1 MAFALV
7 GSRLAHYEV
16 LAALGAGAMSEVY
29 RCRDTRLDREV
40 AVKVIHETVASRA
53 NVVERFER
61 EARTAARIEHPHVAR
76 VHYSGSHEGMPFY
89 AMELVEGWPLG
100 TLLDT
105 RVPFSWE
112 HLLALFAQIASG
124 LQAASD
130 LGVVHGDVKPANV
143 IVAKSGTAKI
153 VDFGLARL
161 SSEPTRAGRMLGT
174 PYYMAPE
181 VICGDVGDHRSDLYS
196 LGASL
201 FHFLSGRPP
210 FDAETPAAL
219 IEKHVVEPAPYLRD
233 LNPDYPQRL
242 SSLAAQLMAK
252 EAQDRPPSYREVA
265 LRLQRTREEM
275 SPEMLASIL
284 AWCSKC
290 EINTEGA
297 NNQCSRCG
305 DTYGARERP
314 EWFHVDLVGWLR
326 NNAEDEVA
334 AYVSGALGVD
344 IQQIHGLLHPLPYRA
359 AFRLNRER
367 ARRIQRRFFDLGAD
381 VSLVPVETG
390 TGAAAREQLR
400 ALPFKPVWP
409 PAPAVPPARTFGRST
424 VGTGEWAGAP
434 EKGDNRSSLVL
445 GMVAVALAA
454 LLLLE
459 HSSLL
464 TEQAHVQ
471 TLEAE
476 LRSLALAQT
485 RTAEFEQKKRAAQGD
500 NEATSPSESQPEVQ
514 PGHTWTVA
522 PEDDP
527 DKLSANA
534 VAAEQDANKEKRPL
548 PAAAARSFRSTW
560 FTVTDQARLGS
571 ERTRAIAAIL
581 DREARVIDR
590 QIGLASKLATPV
602 RLVETSR
609 REEQAGPGRIRLSYK
624 SEIIIPIDPAA
635 PEESLVSTVQYQL
648 TRAAVHIQSGQRA
661 PDFLREGLALYLEQ
675 GAPTATEVTALVS
688 QAPRPV
694 AMRAEATPANE
705 ASQQSVRAFASYLVN
720 TRGMAAIRAVL
731 EQLKE
736 GEPTDTAFEAAME
749 AGPAELQAEW
759 LLAHGLE

>member
-29 RCRDTRLDREV
+29 RCQDTRLDREV

-53 NVVERFER
+53 HVVERFER

-100 TLLDT
+100 TILET

-124 LQAASD
+124 LQAAID

-143 IVAKSGTAKI
+143 IVGRSGSAKI

-161 SSEPTRAGRMLGT
+161 TSEPSRAGRMLGT

-181 VICGDVGDHRSDLYS
+181 VICGEVGDHRSDLYS

-252 EAQDRPPSYREVA
+252 EPQDRPPSYREVA

-275 SPEMLASIL
+275 SPEQLSTAL
-284 AWCSKC
+284 TWCGRC
-290 EINTEGA
+290 ECNTEGSD
-297 NNQCSRCG
+297 NQCTRCG
-305 DTYGARERP
+305 DNYGTRERP

-326 NNAEDEVA
+326 NNAEEEVA

-344 IQQIHGLLHPLPYRA
+344 VQQIHGLLRPLPYRA

-367 ARRIQRRFFDLGAD
+367 ARRIQRRFYDLGAD

-409 PAPAVPPARTFGRST
+409 PAPAVPASRALGRST
-424 VGTGEWAGAP
+424 IGTGEWGQTTQKTSPGA
-434 EKGDNRSSLVL
+434 SIIL
-445 GMVAVALAA
+445 GTVALALA
-454 LLLLE
+454 GVLLLE
-459 HSSLL
+459 HNALQ
-464 TEQAHVQ
+464 TERRHVDA
-471 TLEAE
+471 LEAQ
-476 LRSLALAQT
+476 LRAV
-485 RTAEFEQKKRAAQGD
+485 TAKTTGPA
-500 NEATSPSESQPEVQ
+500 PSEPRVGGDTAQVPAESHKGEPTIP

-522 PEDDP
+522 PETDGEAEGPLASEDP
-527 DKLSANA
+527 DAAVEKTAPVPSA
-534 VAAEQDANKEKRPL
+534 RPL
-548 PAAAARSFRSTW
+548 RSTW
-560 FTVTDQARLGS
+560 FSVTDQARLGPN
-571 ERTRAIAAIL
+571 RTQKIASIL

-590 QIGLASKLATPV
+590 QIGLASSLATPV
-602 RLVETSR
+602 RLIESTESGAH
-609 REEQAGPGRIRLSYK
+609 AGPLRRQLAYRP
-624 SEIIIPIDPAA
+624 EITIAIDPAD
-635 PEESLVSTVQYQL
+635 PEERLVSMVQYQL
-648 TRAAVHIQSGQRA
+648 TRAAVDLQSSQRA

-675 GAPTATEVTALVS
+675 GAPTSAEVTALVTE
-688 QAPRPV
+688 APRPI
-694 AMRAEATPANE
+694 AAEPDSGNSTETRQE
-705 ASQQSVRAFASYLVN
+705 ALRAFVAYLVN
-720 TRGMAAIRAVL
+720 SRGMDAIRDVL
-731 EQLKE
+731 ARLNKGQDV
-736 GEPTDTAFEAAME
+736 GGAFEAAMG
-749 AGPAELQAEW
+749 AAPSELQAEW
-759 LLAHGLE
+759 LLANGLE